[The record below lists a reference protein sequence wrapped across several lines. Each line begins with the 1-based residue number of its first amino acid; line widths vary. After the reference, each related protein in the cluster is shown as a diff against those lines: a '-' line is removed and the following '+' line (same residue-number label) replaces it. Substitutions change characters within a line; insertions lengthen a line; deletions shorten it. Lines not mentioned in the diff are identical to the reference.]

1 MAISLGTQAIV
12 GVRKEGTV
20 NTEIQ
25 VIDKVPFTSCT
36 INTDPEYVEDDSL
49 TGSAGYNGTRIGYK
63 PVSVSLECLIVD
75 TVIDAESEPEHVSSD
90 LLVHFANCN
99 QGQTFG
105 SSAIRS
111 TEVENTDTFTL
122 AISQGQN
129 SGSPSVW
136 AVTGCK
142 VNSMTL
148 SCDTGGSLMGSFEI
162 LGMAF
167 TNASSVNTPAIMEA
181 LAGDALTA
189 KPYIFSDMSFWFDNK
204 TNALTASD
212 AEKISSF
219 SLSVNNNLA
228 QFQEAGS
235 QSPTEAVEN
244 GFREVTLDFSYPR
257 LDSTKSIW
265 GTAGENAMALAML
278 SGVDNNANAT
288 KGQCEILFT
297 QGSNNIWIGLPSLQI
312 TKAGTVI
319 GGSGILTED
328 VSCVGYRPTSTV
340 EMIFNTAGG
349 VGLYDVIGIETKNA
363 RTESFQ

>member
-12 GVRKEGTV
+12 GVRKEAVV

-25 VIDKVPFTSCT
+25 VIDKIPFTNCT
-36 INTDPEYVEDDSL
+36 INTDPEYVEDESL

-75 TVIDAESEPEHVSSD
+75 TAIDSESPDEHISSD

-105 SSAIRS
+105 SSAVFS
-111 TEVENTDTFTL
+111 NEVENTDTFTL
-122 AISQGQN
+122 AILQGQD
-129 SGSPSVW
+129 SGSPSTW

-167 TNASSVNTPAIMEA
+167 TNASSTNTPVIMEA
-181 LAGDALTA
+181 LAGDATTA

-204 TNALTASD
+204 TNDLVVGD

-265 GTAGENAMALAML
+265 GTGGENAMALAML
-278 SGVDNNANAT
+278 NGVEYNTDAT

-297 QGSNNIWIGLPSLQI
+297 QGANNIWIGLPSLQI
-312 TKAGTVI
+312 TKAGTMI

-328 VSCVGYRPTSTV
+328 VSCVAYIPTSTQ
-340 EMIFNTAGG
+340 EMEFNTSGSSVLDA
-349 VGLYDVIGIETKNA
+349 IGIETKNA
-363 RTESFQ
+363 RTELFQ